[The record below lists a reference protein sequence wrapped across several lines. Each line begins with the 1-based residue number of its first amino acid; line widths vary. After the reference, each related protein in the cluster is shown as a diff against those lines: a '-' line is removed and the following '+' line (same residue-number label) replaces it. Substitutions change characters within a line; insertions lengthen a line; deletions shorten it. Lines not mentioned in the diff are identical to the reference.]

1 MEALQELGRHVVDPV
16 DDRRR
21 PLVGRPG
28 LALLGLGE
36 GHGAQGQ
43 DLVDLGGVEQV
54 ARALGGDGRVV
65 VEDDRRGQHGVAPAL
80 VADQH
85 RPGVEVAAG
94 LGGRLGPL
102 RRVEQGQEHP
112 LVDPEQAVGRDQ
124 RVPQGHAPVG
134 GRVVPGAG
142 VLQPEAQPDQAVGPL
157 QALGRQPDR
166 AQDRPA
172 VAHCP
177 PGQPAGHGV
186 DGLDPATPRALERRG
201 QLAGQQPGQRDLD
214 GHLLL
219 GGLVPGDQLGAVD
232 RQAGDLVEG
241 PGLDVDR
248 LDRLGLHVQ
257 EPDQHPDHGG
267 VLGLEQAL
275 GLGRPG
281 LVGAALAPQPGHQHP
296 ELPAGLVLGRRGPV
310 GIQQVALVE
319 DGVGHLAGQLEG
331 REGRAHCLASP
342 ASLNSASRASSQVGR
357 ARTALKRCSESSVSR
372 RTRIQPPPG
381 KKRSMIS
388 RHTATGSR

>member
-1 MEALQELGRHVVDPV
+1 MAS
-16 DDRRR
+16 RR
-21 PLVGRPG
+21 PSSPIST
-28 LALLGLGE
+28 
-36 GHGAQGQ
+36 GQ
-43 DLVDLGGVEQV
+43 VWRLRQ
-54 ARALGGDGRVV
+54 AS
-65 VEDDRRGQHGVAPAL
+65 
-80 VADQH
+80 
-85 RPGVEVAAG
+85 AAG
-94 LGGRLGPL
+94 LAHSGGSSRDRNTPWSIPSRLWAATSECRRATL
-102 RRVEQGQEHP
+102 RSAAGSF
-112 LVDPEQAVGRDQ
+112 QAL
-124 RVPQGHAPVG
+124 AFSSC
-134 GRVVPGAG
+134 
-142 VLQPEAQPDQAVGPL
+142 EAQPDQAVGPL

-172 VAHCP
+172 AAHRP

-331 REGRAHCLASP
+331 REGRAHCLVSP